1 MDEWGA
7 TVPLGACDRR
17 GSHRRRRWIS
27 GHRSAY
33 DGSKIGHLNGFQVHA
48 NISKVVRIHIEPWTV
63 LKKWSPRG
71 VGAWSDIQLIE
82 PLASDI

>member
-1 MDEWGA
+1 MGCYR
-7 TVPLGACDRR
+7 PLGACDRR
-17 GSHRRRRWIS
+17 GSHRSLRRWIS

-33 DGSKIGHLNGFQVHA
+33 DGSKIGHLNGFRVHA
-48 NISKVVRIHIEPWTV
+48 NISKVVRMQIEPWTA

-82 PLASDI
+82 PMASDI